1 MTIEGRQLTYSDL
14 KTKVT
19 HQALLVRTL
28 LWSKRIRKCHFNTSA
43 VGISEGKSGRKGRFQ
58 TKF

>member
-19 HQALLVRTL
+19 HQALLVRITG
-28 LWSKRIRKCHFNTSA
+28 SYSPVVQKD
-43 VGISEGKSGRKGRFQ
+43 
-58 TKF
+58 